1 MPILPKIRD
10 RKAGLVGALVK
21 VSISVGRY
29 YFEVVEDV
37 TTFRNKERVLEDLSK
52 ALHFSPES
60 LEANRAGRLSKD
72 QIKQFAPRCIQPAVL
87 TFVFAVAPFAVWTW
101 ITAGRQQLSMEN
113 AFPVLFTELTHV
125 GDLFEAHGKM
135 GGVTM
140 LASIIVSLALAVIM
154 AFRMP
159 LLLYFDL
166 LDRKVEAR
174 EGRVVA
180 REEQIN
186 RANGRDPIE
195 KYFFSLRYLN
205 MPVSLAAYRAL
216 EAGSVYIVYVL
227 PRSEVLASIEPKLED
242 ATVVTAPAQ
251 SSQGLHKDEGSPSP
265 SELAS

>member
-1 MPILPKIRD
+1 VRH
-10 RKAGLVGALVK
+10 GHSTK
-21 VSISVGRY
+21 VSSFVSRY

-60 LEANRAGRLSKD
+60 LETNRKGRLSKD
-72 QIKQFAPRCIQPAVL
+72 QIKQFAPRCIQPTVL

-113 AFPVLFTELTHV
+113 ALPVLLTELTHV
-125 GDLFEAHGKM
+125 NDLFEAHGKM
-135 GGVTM
+135 GGVMM
-140 LASIIVSLALAVIM
+140 LASIIIPLALAVIM
-154 AFRMP
+154 AFRTP
-159 LLLYFDL
+159 VQLYFDL

-216 EAGSVYIVYVL
+216 EAGSVYVVYLL
-227 PRSEVLASIEPKLED
+227 PRSEVLVSIEPKVEETEPKVGKTEGKVEEPPEAL
-242 ATVVTAPAQ
+242 TAAG
-251 SSQGLHKDEGSPSP
+251 SLHSDDRSPSP
-265 SELAS
+265 SERAS